1 MNYEVYF
8 AESELNETYCISH
21 DIEEAKLICER
32 LNNDSSFVYRH
43 GEVHYRAYEPRVGI
57 EGLSPDQA
65 IVTNERGGKQSS
77 TPYAFHL
84 CPPEAMFSAAKTLAY
99 GAERYGAENWRNI
112 DIPDHLNHALQHIFG
127 YLAGD
132 VSDEH
137 LSHALVRLM
146 FAHEL
151 ELKSR

>member
-1 MNYEVYF
+1 MSCN
-8 AESELNETYCISH
+8 I
-21 DIEEAKLICER
+21 D
-32 LNNDSSFVYRH
+32 
-43 GEVHYRAYEPRVGI
+43 
-57 EGLSPDQA
+57 GLSPDQE

-112 DIPDHLNHALQHIFG
+112 DIADHLNHALQHIYG

-132 VSDEH
+132 VSDQH

-151 ELKSR
+151 ELKNKC